1 MDEISNSGK
10 SEVLK
15 QVILTVAVVLDIRNA
30 VSFRVLGVTS
40 QKTAI
45 SLQLDGAVSV
55 IT

>member
-1 MDEISNSGK
+1 VNEISNSGK

-15 QVILTVAVVLDIRNA
+15 EVIFTVAVVWDTRNA